1 MQLGNWDGA
10 KCVLACI
17 CVCPCPGAHGY
28 TQSSPP
34 PPEPPLY
41 AQHRLFF
48 PHIFYSFI
56 LFTPLKKKKKGEKSR
71 GNLIKI
77 MRKKNR
83 SGFKGKRYWGGGI
96 IRGELQSDGEKWGSH
111 LSPTNGGIGSPSPAL
126 GWGRA
131 QKCPPPTSPPLFL
144 WGRGAVGGALGG
156 EPKHLRCLECVFH
169 GGEGRFVV
177 LVCSKC
183 G

>member
-34 PPEPPLY
+34 PPGAPIICTAPIIFSPYILLFYPFHPPK
-41 AQHRLFF
+41 
-48 PHIFYSFI
+48 
-56 LFTPLKKKKKGEKSR
+56 KKKKKGEKSR

-111 LSPTNGGIGSPSPAL
+111 LSPTNGGVGSPSPAL

-131 QKCPPPTSPPLFL
+131 QKCPPPPHPHYFYGAEGLSGGT
-144 WGRGAVGGALGG
+144 GR
-156 EPKHLRCLECVFH
+156 
-169 GGEGRFVV
+169 
-177 LVCSKC
+177 
-183 G
+183 